1 MGDEI
6 GSIELADEFRGE
18 SSSGSFSV
26 DASHIK
32 KDLKSRLNQSGLPLD
47 FQDGY
52 PIVSTVGPQ
61 NFLVLA
67 IKRSADIAISL
78 VALIALSPL
87 LVAIA
92 CLIKATSAGP
102 LLFTQNREGLNGRVF
117 RMYKFRSLEWA
128 ASDHSGLQAVKNG
141 DPRLTKFGAF
151 LRRTSFDELPQ
162 LFNIIRGDMSL
173 IGPRPQV
180 PGMLVNERRYDEI
193 VPYYHLR
200 HKMKPGLTG
209 WAQANGLR
217 GPVETPQSAAA
228 RVDHDLAYISN
239 FSLTLDVKILVWT
252 LWQEL
257 IKLGR
262 GT

>member
-1 MGDEI
+1 MRDEI
-6 GSIELADEFRGE
+6 GGIEMSEEAG
-18 SSSGSFSV
+18 SGPLSGRYSV
-26 DASHIK
+26 DATHAERETT
-32 KDLKSRLNQSGLPLD
+32 SRLTQSGLPLD
-47 FQDGY
+47 FQNGY
-52 PIVSTVGPQ
+52 PVVSTLGRANILP
-61 NFLVLA
+61 LA
-67 IKRSADIAISL
+67 FKRSADIVIS
-78 VALIALSPL
+78 VAALITLSPIF
-87 LVAIA
+87 VVIA

-102 LLFTQNREGLNGRVF
+102 LLFTQNREGLNGKIF

-128 ASDHSGLQAVKNG
+128 ASDHSGLQAVRNG
-141 DPRLTKFGAF
+141 DPRLTRVGAF

-180 PGMLVNERRYDEI
+180 PGMLVNERRYDEL

-217 GPVETPQSAAA
+217 GPVETTHSAKA
-228 RVDHDLAYISN
+228 RVDHDLAYITN
-239 FSLTLDVKILVWT
+239 FSLALDIKILFWT

-257 IKLGR
+257 IQLGR